1 MWSFV
6 GNKGNKQWVW
16 LALDVNSG
24 EIIGVFVGARSLD
37 GAKGLWQ
44 SLPGVDRQCAVCYT
58 DFWSAYEQ
66 VIPKSRHRFVAKS
79 SGRTNLTNAV

>member
-66 VIPKSRHRFVAKS
+66 VIPKSRHRSVAKS